1 MRGTVAGLPSPHPL
15 VELLPALYLEQDFLR
30 RFLSALDDVLA
41 PILLTLDNLPA
52 HLDPRSAPED
62 LLDWVAQWV
71 AAEPHRD
78 EPVERRRTAVTG
90 AVDRH
95 SRRGTRGGLA
105 EAVRRQT
112 GVEPEIA
119 ESGGS
124 DWSATPNTELPGEE
138 RPWVTVRLRVAEP
151 EAVDRVGVEELIE
164 GEIPAHIGYELE
176 ILPLAAEAPGP
187 AGERPATEPPSGER
201 P

>member
-1 MRGTVAGLPSPHPL
+1 MRGTVTGLPSPHPL
-15 VELLPALYLEQDFLR
+15 VELLPALYLEQDFLG

-62 LLDWVAQWV
+62 FLDWVAQWV
-71 AAEPHRD
+71 AAEPHGD
-78 EPVERRRTAVTG
+78 IPAEGRRAAVTE
-90 AVDRH
+90 AVARH

-105 EAVRRQT
+105 EAIRRQT
-112 GVEPEIA
+112 GVEPEIT

-124 DWSATPNTELPGEE
+124 GWSPTPNTELPGEA
-138 RPWVTVRLRVAEP
+138 RPWVVVRLRVVEP

-176 ILPLAAEAPGP
+176 ILPTGGTP
-187 AGERPATEPPSGER
+187 AGGASGER

>member
-1 MRGTVAGLPSPHPL
+1 MRGTVTGLPSPHPL
-15 VELLPALYLEQDFLR
+15 VELLPALYLEQDFLG

-62 LLDWVAQWV
+62 FLDWVAQWV
-71 AAEPHRD
+71 AVEPHGD
-78 EPVERRRTAVTG
+78 VPAAARRAAVTE
-90 AVDRH
+90 AVARH

-105 EAVRRQT
+105 EAIRRQT

-124 DWSATPNTELPGEE
+124 GWSPTPNTELPGEA
-138 RPWVTVRLRVAEP
+138 RPWVVVRLRVPEP

-176 ILPLAAEAPGP
+176 ILPAGGAPSGG
-187 AGERPATEPPSGER
+187 ASGER